1 MKMATMIGR
10 MMIPMPKTMT
20 IKGRL
25 DCDPHHLYVVRDAD
39 NREVELDDWIEA
51 NFKDG
56 SVVEIVVSEV

>member
-1 MKMATMIGR
+1 
-10 MMIPMPKTMT
+10 MPKTMT

>member
-1 MKMATMIGR
+1 MLKR
-10 MMIPMPKTMT
+10 VVL
-20 IKGRL
+20 KGRL

>member
-1 MKMATMIGR
+1 MMKMAMIGR